1 MERPIITLISDWGWD
16 DVSLGLMK
24 WELYQRFP
32 NACVVDLVHNV
43 ELLDVNQ
50 TAFMMS
56 RLYQRFPEG
65 SLHLMLTGVSR
76 LSNETPLVV
85 EMEGHYFIGL
95 DNGVFPALFPD
106 GTLQVR
112 RLAEGTGDCLEQM
125 SLLAEACLTHR
136 CQEVTEEAELLCE
149 NYLLRYV
156 YSGAEKS
163 FLGHVM
169 YIDSHHN
176 VVTNIPAQLF
186 KDALGDQSFELRL
199 SGFVIRKFHDR
210 YVKEC
215 EPYLVPNSLGVLEI
229 VSYGAKLVLVP
240 KWNVGQAIRIE
251 FVESN
256 E

>member
-32 NACVVDLVHNV
+32 DACVVDLVHDV
-43 ELLDVNQ
+43 ELLGVNQ
-50 TAFMMS
+50 TAFIMS
-56 RLYQRFPEG
+56 RLYQRFPAG
-65 SLHLMLTGVSR
+65 SLHLMLTGISR
-76 LSNETPLVV
+76 STSEAPLVV
-85 EMEGHYFIGL
+85 EMDGHYFIGI

-106 GTLQVR
+106 GTLRVR
-112 RLAEGTGDCLEQM
+112 RLADATGDCFEQM
-125 SLLAEACLTHR
+125 GVLAEACLNNR
-136 CQEVTEEAELLCE
+136 YQEVTEDAVLYCE
-149 NYLLRYV
+149 NFPLRYA
-156 YSGAEKS
+156 YSEADKS

-176 VVTNIPAQLF
+176 VVTNIPAHLF

-199 SGFVIRKFHDR
+199 SGFVIRKFHER

-215 EPYLVPNSLGVLEI
+215 EPYLVSNSLGVLEI

-240 KWNVGQAIRIE
+240 KWYVEQEIRIN